1 VSEDEQSVM
10 DVTDSDTAIERRD
23 LGDRRRFTL
32 RTIIQGGL
40 TPRRRSGRRDNEH
53 EGLIDWHEPDLL
65 FLALTIVLL
74 SVTDAFFT
82 LTLLTNGAVEAN
94 PILAYILDYFPGYFA
109 VLKMAL
115 TGAGVLVLVALAR
128 AKVFRIVRVR
138 TVLQC
143 FLVAYVVLVGYE
155 LWMLRGI
162 I

>member
-1 VSEDEQSVM
+1 M
-10 DVTDSDTAIERRD
+10 DATESDTAIERR
-23 LGDRRRFTL
+23 GVRDRRRFTL
-32 RTIIQGGL
+32 RTIIQGGI
-40 TPRRRSGRRDNEH
+40 TPRRRAGRRDNEH

-94 PILAYILDYFPGYFA
+94 PILAYVLDYFPGYFA
-109 VLKMAL
+109 ILKMAL
-115 TGAGVLVLVALAR
+115 TGMGVLVLVALAR
-128 AKVFRIVRVR
+128 SKVFKVVRVR
-138 TVLQC
+138 HILQG
-143 FLVAYVVLVGYE
+143 FLAAYMVLVGYE